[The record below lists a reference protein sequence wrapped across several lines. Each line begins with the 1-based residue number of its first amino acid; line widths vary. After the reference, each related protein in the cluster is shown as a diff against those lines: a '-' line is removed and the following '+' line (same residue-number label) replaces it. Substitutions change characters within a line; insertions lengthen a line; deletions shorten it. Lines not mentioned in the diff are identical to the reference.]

1 MTDQRL
7 AVGAVMYPGFEMLD
21 MFGPL
26 EMLSIL
32 GEERVEIRM
41 LAETDEPVPTAM
53 GAALTSG
60 PRVNVD
66 ATFANAGPI
75 DILLVPGG
83 FGTMPQ
89 LGNPAMIEFIQA
101 SAENARYVASVCTGS
116 LLLARAGLLDGRRA
130 TTNKQFFALSAQ
142 ESTAIEWVERARWV
156 EDGKFFTSSG
166 VSAGMDM
173 TLALIRELFGV
184 ETSEMVAIGTEYTW
198 HRDRDEDPF
207 AAHLNGG
214 MGMLGSVD

>member
-1 MTDQRL
+1 MTDRRL
-7 AVGAVMYPGFEMLD
+7 SVGAVMYPGFEMLD

-32 GEERVEIRM
+32 GEERIEIRM
-41 LAETDEPVPTAM
+41 LAETDEPVATAM

-66 ATFANAGPI
+66 ATFTNAGPI
-75 DILLVPGG
+75 DILLIPGG

-89 LGNPAMIEFIQA
+89 LGNPAMIDFVRA

-130 TTNKQFFALSAQ
+130 TTNKQFFGLSAQ

-173 TLALIRELFGV
+173 TLALIREVFGA
-184 ETSEMVAIGTEYTW
+184 EASEMVAIGTEYTW

-207 AAHLNGG
+207 VAHLNGG
-214 MGMLGSVD
+214 MGMLGG

>member
-7 AVGAVMYPGFEMLD
+7 TVGAVMYTGFEMLD

-41 LAETDEPVPTAM
+41 LAQDDLLVATAM

-60 PRVNVD
+60 PKVNVD
-66 ATFANAGPI
+66 ATFADAGDI
-75 DILLVPGG
+75 DILLIPGG

-101 SAENARYVASVCTGS
+101 SAEKARYVASVCTGS
-116 LLLARAGLLDGRRA
+116 LLLARTGLLDGRRA
-130 TTNKQFFALSAQ
+130 TTNKQFFGLSAQ
-142 ESTAIEWVERARWV
+142 ESSAIEWVERARWV
-156 EDGKFFTSSG
+156 EDGKYFTSSG

-173 TLALIRELFGV
+173 TPALIGQIFG
-184 ETSEMVAIGTEYTW
+184 EEAAATVASGTEYTW
-198 HRDRDEDPF
+198 HKDRDEDPF
-207 AAHLNGG
+207 AEHLNQG
-214 MGMLGSVD
+214 MAMLGG